1 MPVRICHSRAVAS
14 IVALA
19 ASALILAACSSGSS
33 TAAPS
38 AGASQAGGSP
48 ASCPDLAAIG
58 TALAAQP
65 HWRATGMVPFTAPAA
80 NGQAAP
86 GSAAVAY
93 SDQLPSSSSLTVNF
107 TGIQAGGIASV
118 QSMTVGPDQYTSAFG
133 SQAWVK
139 TAAANTGATGP
150 LAVVFAPG
158 AMAPATDAPAVDLPG
173 TAPCVLAFKAT
184 PPFPASDTG
193 VLSRSSV
200 QYVVMRVDP
209 ATSLP
214 VSIGFVA
221 DPTDLH
227 PGDPGQAV
235 LSMDYATA
243 VEVTPPD
250 ARMVIEPG
258 TPGVPVPTRP
268 PGIPALPLP

>member
-1 MPVRICHSRAVAS
+1 MPVRIRPSTATACVVLLAS
-14 IVALA
+14 VALLA
-19 ASALILAACSSGSS
+19 AACSSSS
-33 TAAPS
+33 SPAAPS
-38 AGASQAGGSP
+38 AGASLAGGSP
-48 ASCPDLAAIG
+48 ATCPDLAAVG
-58 TALAAQP
+58 TAVVAQP
-65 HWRATGMVPFTAPAA
+65 HWRASGVVPFTAPAA
-80 NGQAAP
+80 NGQPAP

-118 QSMTVGPDQYTSAFG
+118 QSMTVGPDQFTSAYG

-139 TAAANTGATGP
+139 TAAANTGSAGP
-150 LAVVFAPG
+150 LSSVFAPG
-158 AMAPATDAPAVDLPG
+158 AMTPATDAPSVELPG
-173 TAPCVLAFKAT
+173 SAPCVLAFKAT
-184 PPFPASDTG
+184 PPLPASDTG

-200 QYVVMRVDP
+200 LYVVMRVDP

-214 VSIGFVA
+214 QSIGFVA
-221 DPTDLH
+221 DPASLH

-235 LSMDYATA
+235 LSMDYAST
-243 VEVTPPD
+243 VQVTPPD
-250 ARMVIEPG
+250 ARMVVEPG